1 MPEWNRDCDDRGY
14 YGDVRGYDRGREFA
28 GDFGDFGRGGVP
40 GGAGPGAR
48 EPHGVQYDREDRA
61 FDPPPRRPSFRGR
74 GPKNYRR
81 SDERLRE
88 LVSER
93 LEDHEAIDASDMEVE
108 VRDGV
113 VTLTGTIDSRRTKRL
128 AEDVALIT
136 TGVRDVQ
143 NALKIDP
150 GFFGRMAERVREAVQ
165 GE

>member
-1 MPEWNRDCDDRGY
+1 MPEWNRDRDERGY
-14 YGDVRGYDRGREFA
+14 GEVRGHDRGREFA
-28 GDFGDFGRGGVP
+28 GDFRDYGREDVP
-40 GGAGPGAR
+40 GGAGRGVR
-48 EPHGVQYDREDRA
+48 EPYGTPYDRDDRPTS
-61 FDPPPRRPSFRGR
+61 FDEMRRTSFRGR

-93 LEDHEAIDASDMEVE
+93 LEDHEAIDASDMEVAVSE
-108 VRDGV
+108 GV
-113 VTLTGTIDSRRTKRL
+113 VTLTGTVDSRRTKRL

-136 TGVRDVQ
+136 PGVLDVR

>member
-1 MPEWNRDCDDRGY
+1 MPEWNRDRDEPG

-28 GDFGDFGRGGVP
+28 GDFGDFGRGGVS

-48 EPHGVQYDREDRA
+48 EPYGVQYDREDRA
-61 FDPPPRRPSFRGR
+61 FDTPPRRPSFRGR

-113 VTLTGTIDSRRTKRL
+113 VTLTGTVDSRRTKRL

-136 TGVRDVQ
+136 TGVVDVE

>member
-1 MPEWNRDCDDRGY
+1 MPEWNGDRDERGN
-14 YGDVRGYDRGREFA
+14 GDVRGREFA
-28 GDFGDFGRGGVP
+28 RGSGDFGRGAPP
-40 GGAGPGAR
+40 GEAGPDGR
-48 EPHGVQYDREDRA
+48 ERYGVQYDREDRA
-61 FDPPPRRPSFRGR
+61 FDTSPRRPSFRGR

-108 VRDGV
+108 VREGV
-113 VTLTGTIDSRRTKRL
+113 VMLTGTVDSRRTKRL

-136 TGVRDVQ
+136 TGVLDVQ

-150 GFFGRMAERVREAVQ
+150 GFFGRMAERAREAVQ

>member
-1 MPEWNRDCDDRGY
+1 MPDWNRDRDDRGY
-14 YGDVRGYDRGREFA
+14 GDMRGDDRGREFA
-28 GDFGDFGRGGVP
+28 GDFRDFGRDDLPGRGG
-40 GGAGPGAR
+40 R
-48 EPHGVQYDREDRA
+48 EPYRVPYGRDDRGTGPDA
-61 FDPPPRRPSFRGR
+61 MQRPSFRGR

-93 LEDHEAIDASDMEVE
+93 LEDHEAIDASDMEVA
-108 VRDGV
+108 VRDGI
-113 VTLTGTIDSRRTKRL
+113 VTLTGTVDSRRTKRL

-136 TGVRDVQ
+136 PGVLDVQ

-150 GFFGRMAERVREAVQ
+150 GFFGRMAERVRETVQ

>member
-1 MPEWNRDCDDRGY
+1 MADRYGYRGEGGWDRGY
-14 YGDVRGYDRGREFA
+14 GDAGGYDRVDDQR
-28 GDFGDFGRGGVP
+28 P
-40 GGAGPGAR
+40 
-48 EPHGVQYDREDRA
+48 
-61 FDPPPRRPSFRGR
+61 RPSFRGR

-93 LEDHEAIDASDMEVE
+93 LEDHEAIDASDMEVT
-108 VRDGV
+108 VSDGV
-113 VTLTGTIDSRRTKRL
+113 VTLTGTVDSRRTKRL

-136 TGVRDVQ
+136 PGVLDVH
-143 NALKIDP
+143 NALTIDP